1 MKTSVVVPAYNA
13 ADTIGACLEP
23 LRDADVV
30 VVDDGSSDDTAGI
43 AERAGARVV
52 RTDRVGPAAAR
63 NAGAAAADGELLA
76 FTDADCVPQPGWLDA
91 GNACIAEGAELVQG
105 AVRPASPPGPFDRY
119 VSVGAEIGLYETAN
133 LFVRRSLFERVGGF
147 EMPFPV
153 ELGIHF
159 GEDIWFA
166 WRARRLGA
174 RTAFCA
180 GALVEHA
187 VFPRDAA
194 GWLAELR
201 RRRYFPAI
209 AALVPELRDT
219 FFHGRFFLNER
230 SARFDLALLGVAA
243 TALTR
248 SPLPLLAA
256 IPYTQELRATRV
268 GVVEV
273 AGDFVTLAA
282 LVRGSVA
289 ARSLV
294 I

>member
-1 MKTSVVVPAYNA
+1 MTVTVVVPAHQA
-13 ADTIGACLEP
+13 AATLGACLAG
-23 LRDADVV
+23 LGDADVI
-30 VVDDGSSDDTAGI
+30 VVDDGSSDATAEI
-43 AERAGARVV
+43 AERAGARVI
-52 RTDRVGPAAAR
+52 RTDRVGPAEAR
-63 NAGAAAADGELLA
+63 NAGVAATTGDVIA
-76 FTDADCVPQPGWLDA
+76 FTDADCVPQPGWLAA
-91 GNACIAEGAELVQG
+91 GNGCIEGGADLVQG
-105 AVRPASPPGPFDRY
+105 AVRPASSPGPWDRT

-133 LFVRRSLFERVGGF
+133 LFVRRSVFEQVGGF

-153 ELGIHF
+153 DLGVHF

-166 WRARRLGA
+166 WRARRAGA

-180 GALVEHA
+180 DALVEHA

-219 FFHGRFFLNER
+219 FFHRRWFLSER
-230 SARFDLALLGVAA
+230 SARFDLALAGAVAA
-243 TALTR
+243 ALSR
-248 SPLPLLAA
+248 SPLPLVAA
-256 IPYTQELRATRV
+256 VPYARQLRATKV
-268 GVVEV
+268 DAVEV

-282 LVRGSVA
+282 LLRGSAA

-294 I
+294 L